1 MEPATVRQQIRE
13 FMENNFAL
21 GEQMSSLADD
31 TSFMESGVID
41 STGVLELVAFLEE
54 TYEVKVEDEEM
65 VPENLDSIA
74 NLCAFVARKVGSVQ
88 APAAA
93 EG

>member
-1 MEPATVRQQIRE
+1 
-13 FMENNFAL
+13 MENNFAL

-54 TYEVKVEDEEM
+54 TYEFKVEDEEM
-65 VPENLDSIA
+65 VPENLDTIA
-74 NLCAFVARKVGSVQ
+74 NLSAFVERKVGAAQ
-88 APAAA
+88 ATAAA
-93 EG
+93 GG

>member
-1 MEPATVRQQIRE
+1 
-13 FMENNFAL
+13 MENNFAL

-54 TYEVKVEDEEM
+54 TYEFKVEDEEM
-65 VPENLDSIA
+65 VPENLDTIG
-74 NLCAFVARKVGSVQ
+74 NLCAFVERKANAAQV
-88 APAAA
+88 PAAA
-93 EG
+93 GG

>member
-1 MEPATVRQQIRE
+1 MEPTGIRQQIRE
-13 FMENNFAL
+13 FMDNNFAL
-21 GEQMSSLADD
+21 GEQMSSLAND

-65 VPENLDSIA
+65 VPENLDTIA
-74 NLCAFVARKVGSVQ
+74 NLCAFVERKVGAAQVS
-88 APAAA
+88 AAA
-93 EG
+93 GG